1 MILQSTVPIE
11 VNRWHDVSAGRSRG
25 GLAYLQ
31 VDEEPLINEPKI
43 GRATAIAL
51 KSNIFVGGY
60 DKRILLNRAVG
71 VTRGFEGCVADVS
84 IDKTKNQFTDKL
96 LIVSFTF
103 NVSLKFLEM
112 LSI

>member
-1 MILQSTVPIE
+1 M
-11 VNRWHDVSAGRSRG
+11 NRWHDVSAGRSRG

-43 GRATAIAL
+43 GRGTAIAL

-71 VTRGFEGCVADVS
+71 VNRGFEGCVADVS
-84 IDKTKNQFTDKL
+84 TANAKSELFDPELYLQF
-96 LIVSFTF
+96 
-103 NVSLKFLEM
+103 
-112 LSI
+112 

>member
-1 MILQSTVPIE
+1 M
-11 VNRWHDVSAGRSRG
+11 NRWHDVSAGRSRG

-51 KSNIFVGGY
+51 KSNLFVGGY

-84 IDKTKNQFTDKL
+84 TAKAKSELFDPELYLQF
-96 LIVSFTF
+96 
-103 NVSLKFLEM
+103 
-112 LSI
+112 